1 MNTIISRCYR
11 KEVFIESCA
20 AILYS
25 KECTWYNDSIILRRP
40 PQGRMK
46 SWRIRKRLCML
57 LLKRKIHALTV
68 IFVGVRSTGI
78 YCRPICR
85 AKLPKPENCTY
96 FFYSSG
102 SRTRRLSP
110 LPALPPGTC
119 PRICTGGCDGVTR
132 ASGRKSFRRELRQH

>member
-68 IFVGVRSTGI
+68 IFLSASAPQASTVAQSAEPN
-78 YCRPICR
+78 CQSLKTAPIFLQQRKQNKKAFAPACSAAR
-85 AKLPKPENCTY
+85 NLPQDLHRWMRRCH
-96 FFYSSG
+96 
-102 SRTRRLSP
+102 SRIGP
-110 LPALPPGTC
+110 QE
-119 PRICTGGCDGVTR
+119 
-132 ASGRKSFRRELRQH
+132 F